1 MRSSSHQTVGRW
13 VSRMRGLLMIAT
25 VGCFGSSPIAVHLIG
40 DPTQNRR
47 NSVVVHIYQLS
58 GRTNFD
64 RADTATFWRDDTAAL
79 GAELLEK
86 KDLTMLPD
94 DRQTRNI
101 TPSPKAQFIG
111 VVADFMRP
119 ESDAWKRIVPI
130 ARVKQN
136 QITIRIKEGQLSI
149 E

>member
-1 MRSSSHQTVGRW
+1 MC
-13 VSRMRGLLMIAT
+13 GLLMMAT
-25 VGCFGSSPIAVHLIG
+25 AGCFGSSPIAMHFIG

-58 GRTNFD
+58 ARTNFD
-64 RADTATFWRDDTAAL
+64 RADTATFWKDDAAAL

-86 KDLTMLPD
+86 KDLTMLPGEQ
-94 DRQTRNI
+94 QTREI
-101 TPSPKAQFIG
+101 TRNPKAQFIG

-130 ARVKQN
+130 AGIKQDR
-136 QITIRIKEGQLSI
+136 ITIRIKEGQLSI